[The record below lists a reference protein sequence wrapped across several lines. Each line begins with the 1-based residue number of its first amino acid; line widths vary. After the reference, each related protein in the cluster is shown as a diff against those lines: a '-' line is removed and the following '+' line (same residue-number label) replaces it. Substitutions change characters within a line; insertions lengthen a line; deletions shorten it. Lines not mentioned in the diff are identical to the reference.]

1 MTRLASF
8 HRAAI
13 ESASGSRLLVGKP
26 AHVRRGRISPASTLR
41 PADRTTQP
49 LGAPALMVSFPDEAM
64 DEHERLGSRGL
75 AGFSIVAPLMTVTLS

>member
-13 ESASGSRLLVGKP
+13 ESASGSSLLVGKP
-26 AHVRRGRISPASTLR
+26 AHVPPWPAIPSSE

-49 LGAPALMVSFPDEAM
+49 LGAPALMVSLPDEAM
-64 DEHERLGSRGL
+64 DEHERLGSGGL